1 MNNGEINFFMDNGER
16 ITNEDLLNH
25 YLEDYK
31 RSKDS
36 VATRINIIK
45 QFFKFIHHKHIF
57 KCTRRELKN
66 YFTYLKNKDLSF
78 NTKKN
83 RWAIVK
89 NFIEEINDYYFDKF
103 PGIMIPKTRNK
114 WGTYH
119 RETKSNG
126 KATKEEIEKILE
138 HLYDTNYQHY
148 LMIRTLVETGM
159 RVKELVEIEID
170 NIDLENRSFNVKE
183 KRKTSGHKYKYTKNF
198 KKELEYFIK
207 GNKGQKYL
215 FISTYKRHYCTDTVR
230 KTIHRACEYLEINHR
245 ITPHSFRKSLITY
258 WRLKGVSKENRF
270 YLIGHALDDVEAKH
284 YIDFTELDDLELYD
298 KCFPY
303 SDIKL

>member
-1 MNNGEINFFMDNGER
+1 MSE
-16 ITNEDLLNH
+16 ITNQVLLTH

-36 VATRINIIK
+36 INVRTNIMK
-45 QFFKFIHHKHIF
+45 MFFEFINNKHIF
-57 KCTRRELKN
+57 ECSRRELKD
-66 YFTYLKNKDLSF
+66 YFVDLKNSDLSY

-89 NFIEEINDYYFDKF
+89 SFIEETNDYYFDKF

-126 KATKEEIEKILE
+126 KATKEEIEKILA
-138 HLYDTNYQHY
+138 HLYEINYQHY
-148 LMIRTLVETGM
+148 LMIRILVETGM
-159 RVKELVEIEID
+159 RVKELVGIEII
-170 NIDLENRSFNVKE
+170 NIDLDNRNFNVKE
-183 KRKTSGHKYKYTKNF
+183 KHKAKGHKYKFTKSLA
-198 KKELEYFIK
+198 KELEYFIK
-207 GNKGQKYL
+207 GKEEQTYL
-215 FISTYKRHYCTDTVR
+215 FNSIHKKPFHTDTVR
-230 KTIHRACEYLEINHR
+230 KTLQRACKFLNINHT

-258 WRLKGVSKENRF
+258 WRLEGVSQEDRF
-270 YLIGHALDDVEAKH
+270 HLIGHALNDVEAKH
-284 YIDFTELDDLELYD
+284 YIDFTEENDLELYD
-298 KCFPY
+298 KSFPY